1 MSMRSGLIFA
11 HVLLC
16 ALAIGIGARVVFDL
30 LVWRLTGRRLACFL
44 RISLASSCIILFL
57 RLHELLPS
65 QKVAMI
71 GVYTVG
77 TVILA
82 WRWFRMRGAWRPV
95 FAFSVVAVLYLNI
108 VALSI
113 QYLDF
118 TAVTCGFR
126 PHLFRAAQLVL
137 IIIFGVL
144 GIATATR
151 FSDCSKVW
159 TKRNVRN
166 FIRHSIDEKV
176 QARKGPV
183 Q

>member
-1 MSMRSGLIFA
+1 MWSGLIFT

-30 LVWRLTGRRLACFL
+30 LVWRLTGERLACFL

-65 QKVAMI
+65 QKIAMI
-71 GVYTVG
+71 DVYTVG
-77 TVILA
+77 IVVLA
-82 WRWFRMRGAWRPV
+82 WRLFRLRGTWRPI
-95 FAFSVVAVLYLNI
+95 FALLVVTALYLN
-108 VALSI
+108 VVSLSI
-113 QYLDF
+113 QCFDF

-126 PHLFRAAQLVL
+126 PHLFRVLQLVL
-137 IIIFGVL
+137 MIVFGML

-151 FSDCSKVW
+151 FSDYSKYW
-159 TKRNVRN
+159 TKRNARN
-166 FIRHSIDEKV
+166 LVKHSIDEKV
-176 QARKGPV
+176 HAEKGPA